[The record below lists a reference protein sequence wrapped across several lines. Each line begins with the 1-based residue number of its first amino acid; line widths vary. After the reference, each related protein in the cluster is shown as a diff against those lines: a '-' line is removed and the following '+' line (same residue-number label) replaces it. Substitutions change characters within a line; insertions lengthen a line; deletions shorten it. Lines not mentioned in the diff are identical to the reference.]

1 MMYNYN
7 LIMCVFFSLSLLV
20 VKKIK
25 TREFIQEYYVVI
37 RETLIRIEQNIN
49 TKDEKNKK
57 SVVMLERLNNS
68 KLLKRLQL
76 MRQKL

>member
-1 MMYNYN
+1 
-7 LIMCVFFSLSLLV
+7 MCVFFSLSLLV